1 MEVYLVG
8 GAVRDELLGLPVT
21 DRDWVVVGATPEE
34 LLDLGFQQVGR
45 DFPVFLHPETH
56 EEYALARTERKSA
69 PGHRGFVVHA
79 GREVTLEED
88 LKRRDL
94 RINAIA
100 RSESGELIDPFDG
113 QEDLARRQ
121 LRHVS
126 PAFEEDPLR
135 VFRVARFAALLSGF
149 QVAEDTQVLMRRMVS
164 DGALRE
170 LSAER
175 VGQELLKVLRNGG
188 DLAAFLDVLDAVGG
202 LADWLPEW
210 QGVPAPVLAPGLDRE
225 DLRFAAFAAAL
236 APAALR
242 AFGARLK
249 LKHELIRLAV
259 HYRELGPVVARWREV
274 PPVELFAALEAL
286 RAFKSPQ
293 QLATLATLLR
303 IQQDVDPAP
312 LPALVAEHVATIT
325 AKQLLAAG
333 AEPGPALGAALAEAR
348 TRRLAELQHR

>member
-8 GAVRDELLGLPVT
+8 GAVRDELLGRPVT

-34 LLDLGFQQVGR
+34 MLELGYQQVGR
-45 DFPVFLHPETH
+45 DFPVFLHPDTH

-88 LKRRDL
+88 LARRDL

-100 RSESGELIDPFDG
+100 RAETGELIDPFDG
-113 QEDLARRQ
+113 QGDIARRE

-135 VFRVARFAALLSGF
+135 VIRTARFAAMLPGF
-149 QVAEDTQVLMRRMVS
+149 TVVAETLTLMRRMVAG
-164 DGALRE
+164 GALRE

-175 VGQELLKVLRNGG
+175 VGQELLKTLRHSG
-188 DLAAFLDVLDAVGG
+188 DMAVFFGVLDTVGG
-202 LADWLPEW
+202 LADWFPEW
-210 QGVPAPVLAPGLDRE
+210 QGVRVPALAPALDDE
-225 DLRFAAFAAAL
+225 LLRFAAFAAAL
-236 APAALR
+236 EPAAISAL
-242 AFGARLK
+242 GTRLK
-249 LKHELIRLAV
+249 LKQELIRLAV
-259 HYRELGPVVARWREV
+259 HFREWGPVLARWRLV
-274 PPVELFAALEAL
+274 PATDLYTALEAL
-286 RAFKSPQ
+286 KAFQAPG
-293 QLATLATLLR
+293 QLESLATLLR
-303 IQQDVDPAP
+303 VQRQTDPAP
-312 LPALVAEHVATIT
+312 LPRLVAEEVATIT

-348 TRRLAELQHR
+348 TRRLAELQQA